1 MGLATCLYASNAKQG
16 QQDCSSGPA
25 GSSSRWGRQTSR
37 PAGVGVGLA
46 AACTSPEN
54 GARLRRGVNAG
65 AMADATL
72 CSPPRSAMRS
82 MRFQVDNHGCQ
93 AAPQLKP
100 FMRRVNLGSSHRQ
113 PSTKPAE
120 FPLLL
125 SNLHSPHSVCSAA
138 YLPSVPSQAGQ
149 VPCTLQQIATRPPCA
164 ALCRWQPDTAQQ
176 AHLRVCF

>member
-1 MGLATCLYASNAKQG
+1 
-16 QQDCSSGPA
+16 
-25 GSSSRWGRQTSR
+25 
-37 PAGVGVGLA
+37 
-46 AACTSPEN
+46 
-54 GARLRRGVNAG
+54 
-65 AMADATL
+65 
-72 CSPPRSAMRS
+72 MRS

-149 VPCTLQQIATRPPCA
+149 VPCTLQLLPPDLPVQHCA
-164 ALCRWQPDTAQQ
+164 GGSLTQHSKLT
-176 AHLRVCF
+176 